1 MMEWIF
7 IYSALI
13 LIGALLATSLGETIA
28 NALGASEEKLSW
40 MANDRTRKL
49 GAMQLM
55 LLGGFIASIDLF
67 WIQNKYME
75 YSGITAAST
84 AMDIFGLNFDTTTF
98 VGDLE
103 NNNFFGIPW
112 GFGGMLFFVI
122 IGWFTLSIKAEP
134 TATWVDLFLK
144 LGVLSTGFGVAVS
157 LYLVYIQTFV
167 MDGVYSL
174 EATIIQ
180 LTIFSLLLAFASLQK
195 MKNEG
200 TWVEKKYDSDPL
212 DKKRKRRSGGYIAP
226 TIDSEE

>member
-1 MMEWIF
+1 MEWIF

-13 LIGALLATSLGETIA
+13 FCGALLSTNLGETIA

-40 MANDRTRKL
+40 MSNVRTRKL

-112 GFGGMLFFVI
+112 GFGGMLFFI
-122 IGWFTLSIKAEP
+122 IVGWFTLSIKAEP
-134 TATWVDLFLK
+134 TASWVDLFLK
-144 LGVLSTGFGVAVS
+144 LGILSSGFGGIVS

-174 EATIIQ
+174 EAAIIQ
-180 LTIFSLLLAFASLQK
+180 LTIFSLLLAFTSLQR

-200 TWVEKKYDSDPL
+200 IWVDNKLDSDPL
-212 DKKRKRRSGGYIAP
+212 YEKRKRRSSGYIAP
-226 TIDSEE
+226 TVDSEE